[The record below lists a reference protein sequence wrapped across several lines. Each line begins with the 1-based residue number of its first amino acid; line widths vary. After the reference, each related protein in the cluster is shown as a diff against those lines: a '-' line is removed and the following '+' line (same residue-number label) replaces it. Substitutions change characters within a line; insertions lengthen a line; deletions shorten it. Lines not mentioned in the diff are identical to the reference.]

1 MGTMANIPAT
11 VTESIVLLSLELE
24 TAVVGLLTTLTCDQS
39 TQFVVYVQDTDI
51 TPDFFQLEREGPVY
65 QFDSAV
71 QETMKL
77 LVLLGNVDIHLFIS
91 LERLI
96 TSSYCSL
103 RSYDWPLAGSPIS
116 TDLEISNKTQS
127 LTVVTI
133 KLALTAKLY
142 ASS

>member
-1 MGTMANIPAT
+1 MGSMASIPAQSQSL
-11 VTESIVLLSLELE
+11 VFGIRDCSSSIVDFVSQLWRKIR
-24 TAVVGLLTTLTCDQS
+24 GNHQS
-39 TQFVVYVQDTDI
+39 TQSVIYVQDTDI

-77 LVLLGNVDIHLFIS
+77 LMLIGNAVVDIHLFIS

-103 RSYDWPLAGSPIS
+103 TSYDWPLAGSPIS
-116 TDLEISNKTQS
+116 TDLEISNES
-127 LTVVTI
+127 LS
-133 KLALTAKLY
+133 LTAKLY
-142 ASS
+142 VSS

>member
-1 MGTMANIPAT
+1 M
-11 VTESIVLLSLELE
+11 
-24 TAVVGLLTTLTCDQS
+24 
-39 TQFVVYVQDTDI
+39 
-51 TPDFFQLEREGPVY
+51 PDFFQLEREGPVH
-65 QFDSAV
+65 QSDSTV

-77 LVLLGNVDIHLFIS
+77 LMLIGNAVVDIHLFIS
-91 LERLI
+91 LEVLI

-103 RSYDWPLAGSPIS
+103 RSYDWPLACSPIS

-142 ASS
+142 VFC

>member
-1 MGTMANIPAT
+1 M
-11 VTESIVLLSLELE
+11 
-24 TAVVGLLTTLTCDQS
+24 
-39 TQFVVYVQDTDI
+39 
-51 TPDFFQLEREGPVY
+51 PDFF

-77 LVLLGNVDIHLFIS
+77 LMLIGNAMVDIHLFIS
-91 LERLI
+91 LERQI

-103 RSYDWPLAGSPIS
+103 RSYDSPQASSPIS
-116 TDLEISNKTQS
+116 TDLEISNKSQS